1 MNISKISPEEKIRIT
16 IEMTDAVTRI
26 CAERIKANNPD
37 ITDEELI
44 QEIRRRINKE

>member
-1 MNISKISPEEKIRIT
+1 MLARIT

-26 CAERIKANNPD
+26 CAEGIKASNPE

-44 QEIRRRINKE
+44 QEIRRLINRE